1 MYMLGKITY
10 FDTALSLFMFCI
22 ASDLVCTFEK
32 YYIFTFSQSVFSDI
46 EVLNILVHSILSLEC
61 CSFS

>member
-22 ASDLVCTFEK
+22 ASDLVCTFENIT
-32 YYIFTFSQSVFSDI
+32 YLLFLNLFS
-46 EVLNILVHSILSLEC
+46 LILK
-61 CSFS
+61 F